1 MKPQPILAT
10 LFFIF
15 GGLLLAN
22 SALTDLVY
30 DKTKTYSKGDAVIP
44 SATEF
49 TLYTAKASVPAGE
62 KGPPNT
68 TSWQTAEEYSTELQ
82 NTYSSTVSTPPSDTN
97 INTSE
102 IANLGTPTSTTTT
115 PSGLSTASN
124 RAFVMQQYLD
134 FLGRDGDDAGITY
147 WTDSIDAGTSSRA
160 DCVNSFVFSDEFQ
173 AKVAPL
179 TRLYLAYFNRLPDQA
194 GYEYWSSTYLGG
206 AALND
211 ISQSF
216 AGSAEFV
223 STYGSLDDGGFV
235 NLVYQNLFSR
245 SADQGGYDYWT
256 AALAGGSIN
265 RGGVMTSFS
274 ESTENINLV
283 LSNIRVFSFY
293 YGMLKRVPDQGGY
306 EFWVSELNAGKQPND
321 LINGFISSTEYQGRF

>member
-1 MKPQPILAT
+1 MKLNLP
-10 LFFIF
+10 LFFLMIGSF
-15 GGLLLAN
+15 AH
-22 SALTDLVY
+22 AQV
-30 DKTKTYSKGDAVIP
+30 P
-44 SATEF
+44 STWSS
-49 TLYTAKASVPAGE
+49 TTA
-62 KGPPNT
+62 
-68 TSWQTAEEYSTELQ
+68 
-82 NTYSSTVSTPPSDTN
+82 YSSGALVLDTSGVSYIAQKDVTAGTLLSDTASWLSLDAAAP
-97 INTSE
+97 TS
-102 IANLGTPTSTTTT
+102 APSTSAPTSTPDATQVASLTT
-115 PSGLSTASN
+115 PETDSTTSVVTASGLSTASSK
-124 RAFVMQQYLD
+124 AFVMQQYLD
-134 FLGRDGDDAGITY
+134 FLGRDGDSGGITF
-147 WTDSIDAGTSSRA
+147 WSDSIDAGTSSRA

-179 TRLYLAYFNRLPDQA
+179 TRLYLAYFNRLPDQE

-245 SADQGGYDYWT
+245 SADQGGYDYWS
-256 AALAGGSIN
+256 AALADGSIN

-274 ESTENINLV
+274 ESAENINLV

-306 EFWVSELNAGKQPND
+306 DFWVSELNAGKLPND
-321 LINGFISSTEYQGRF
+321 LIDSFISSSEYQSRF